1 MFSSWT
7 ACLKE
12 YHDNFDIQ
20 TEIKRLIKTNTWTS
34 SNILLISIGEQWAY
48 LQKD

>member
-7 ACLKE
+7 ACPKE
-12 YHDNFDIQ
+12 YHDNVDIQ
-20 TEIKRLIKTNTWTS
+20 NEIKRLIKTNTWTS
-34 SNILLISIGEQWAY
+34 SNILLISIWEQGAY